1 VTSYE
6 GKKLIN
12 VSKGE
17 FKLKK
22 SEDDKKQE
30 KQLRKHYNPLTEWWQ
45 KLRKGQF
52 QEVGN
57 L

>member
-45 KLRKGQF
+45 KLRKG
-52 QEVGN
+52 
-57 L
+57 